1 MQDYWSGQQLE
12 TSKFEIEIHSG
23 SLGLPTFKTDQGLIE
38 LTVGEE
44 QEWTLP
50 EINCGI
56 FGLAD
61 VQIEPDSD
69 INPLL
74 IFD

>member
-1 MQDYWSGQQLE
+1 MRELP
-12 TSKFEIEIHSG
+12 FEIEILSS
-23 SLGLPTFKTDQGLIE
+23 SLGLPTFQSEQGLIT

-44 QEWTLP
+44 YEWNLP
-50 EINCGI
+50 EINGGI

-69 INPLL
+69 INSLL